1 VLLSVGH
8 DADHHNL
15 LQEGR
20 PFIMRLQELNARAAL
35 LWRLMLR
42 EFRQP
47 KGQMRTVKPVVIV
60 IVLSVVTTIAQDI
73 PAAQPYDDADA
84 YEIYS
89 LLLPN
94 YESNA
99 YEEAPLTIQ
108 ENTVPA
114 VLALGERCL
123 SRADAD
129 RFRGAVVGY
138 YRIYEKRLLLRRRF
152 QLVEPYKIVDTKV
165 ISTLPDHPYFSLSP
179 VGFNR
184 ARTQAIV
191 RRRDVRGTVWEF
203 SVPFP

>member
-1 VLLSVGH
+1 
-8 DADHHNL
+8 
-15 LQEGR
+15 
-20 PFIMRLQELNARAAL
+20 
-35 LWRLMLR
+35 
-42 EFRQP
+42 
-47 KGQMRTVKPVVIV
+47 MRTVKPVVIV
-60 IVLSVVTTIAQDI
+60 IVLSVVTAIAQDI
-73 PAAQPYDDADA
+73 PAAQPYEDPDA

-94 YESNA
+94 YVSNA
-99 YEEAPLTIQ
+99 FEEDPLTIQ

-114 VLALGERCL
+114 VLGLGEGCL

-152 QLVEPYKIVDTKV
+152 QLVEPYRIVDTKV

-191 RRRDVRGTVWEF
+191 YLNETCGGLCGSFRFHFLEKVRGNWKEAAIATCAGA
-203 SVPFP
+203 S